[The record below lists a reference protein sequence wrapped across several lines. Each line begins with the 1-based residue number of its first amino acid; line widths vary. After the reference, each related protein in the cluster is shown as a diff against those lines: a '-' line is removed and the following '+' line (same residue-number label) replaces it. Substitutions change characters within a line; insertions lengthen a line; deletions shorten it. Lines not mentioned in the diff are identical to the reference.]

1 MTADPDRRV
10 TAVGYDPL
18 MASPVLLCTDG
29 SHLSL
34 AALADGIAVLRAD
47 SAFEIVTVSNPPDPA
62 VMAGTGFASGLVT
75 QEEFDEQ
82 QREAAEYAAQALQS
96 AAAALDLTDAP
107 TTVLTGDPAAAIC
120 EHAEEVGA
128 AAIVIGSRGNSGLK
142 RAVLGS
148 VSDHVLRHAP
158 CPVIVT
164 HPDED

>member
-1 MTADPDRRV
+1 
-10 TAVGYDPL
+10 

-29 SHLSL
+29 SDLSL
-34 AALADGIAVLRAD
+34 AALADGMALLHTD

-82 QREAAEYAAQALQS
+82 KKEAAEYATQS
-96 AAAALDLTDAP
+96 LAAAAAALDLPDAP
-107 TTVLTGDPAAAIC
+107 TRVLNGDAANAIVD
-120 EHAEEVGA
+120 HAVECGA
-128 AAIVIGSRGNSGLK
+128 AAIVIGSRGHSGLK

-148 VSDHVLRHAP
+148 VSDHVLRNSP

-164 HPDED
+164 HPQES